1 MWFIRH
7 AERFKTE
14 IAGIEILQARAPW
27 LTAINN
33 RMRKGLRFG
42 VEFDLVVNGEALP
55 FTLEYPTFFPETPP
69 SVIPRD
75 ERRHSSHQYG
85 AGGELCLEFRS
96 DNWDP
101 SVTGAMMIES
111 AYRLLAGEQPALDER
126 AVVPSVHQAS
136 LGQQLRGSGCRFLFT
151 LGLRDH
157 AAALAEGTS
166 HPCRIVEIAGPNKTW
181 TTYVA
186 AVGADEE
193 PSWSETTIP
202 LGNDKGEAA
211 MLIRVSSLAQTVIT
225 DQDSLDKLT
234 ATAAPVDTLPANDNL
249 LSRMTVVAD
258 HADARLYFSYKH
270 EGAWRVIPYHTIN
283 LTDEAA
289 TRLPAAYAAL
299 AGKKIGLIGAGSL
312 GSKIA
317 TSLARSG
324 VGAFVV
330 VDDDIL
336 KPGNLIRH
344 DLDVGSLGAHKVDG
358 LEARLRA
365 VAPAVR
371 VSVRR
376 IVLGGQE
383 SSGTT
388 ASVLDELASCDL
400 LIDASADP
408 QAFNFVASVAR
419 NIVRPMVWAEVYA
432 GGIGGF
438 VGRVR
443 PGIEPP
449 PHAARRQYL
458 AWCRE
463 QDVPWQGDGGHYDL
477 NRGDGPP
484 LVADD
489 ADVAV
494 IAAHTAR
501 VAIDVL
507 VRPEGSAFPHSAY
520 VIGLATGWIFSAPFE
535 THPFDFSPEG
545 EWRQDTPEA
554 QADAAIEYVV
564 SLLEQSVDADRT
576 GT

>member
-1 MWFIRH
+1 MWFIRR

-14 IAGIEILQARAPW
+14 IAGIEALQARAPW
-27 LTAINN
+27 LTAIGN
-33 RMRKGLRFG
+33 RLRKGLRFG

-55 FTLEYPTFFPETPP
+55 FTLEYPVFFPETPP
-69 SVIPRD
+69 SITPRD
-75 ERRHSSHQYG
+75 GRRHSNHQYG
-85 AGGELCLEFRS
+85 EGGELCLEFRS

-111 AYRLLAGEQPALDER
+111 AYRLLAGEQPALNER
-126 AVVPSVHQAS
+126 AVVPSAHQAS
-136 LGQQLRGSGCRFLFT
+136 LGQRLRGSGCRFLFT
-151 LGLRDH
+151 RGLRDH
-157 AAALAEGTS
+157 AASLAEGTCHS
-166 HPCRIVEIAGPNKTW
+166 CRVVEITGPNKTW
-181 TTYVA
+181 TTYVEA
-186 AVGADEE
+186 AGPDAA
-193 PSWSETTIP
+193 PSWNENTIP
-202 LGNDKGEAA
+202 LEKDKSEAA
-211 MLIRVSSLAQTVIT
+211 ILIRVPSLATAVIT
-225 DQDSLDKLT
+225 DQDSLDRLT
-234 ATAAPVDTLPANDNL
+234 ATAAPVEALPANDNA

-270 EGAWRVIPYHTIN
+270 EGEWRVIPYFTIN

-289 TRLPAAYAAL
+289 TRLPAAYATL

-344 DLDVGSLGAHKVDG
+344 DLDVRSLGAHKVDG
-358 LEARLRA
+358 LEARLLA

-388 ASVLDELASCDL
+388 ASVLDELSSCDL
-400 LIDASADP
+400 LIDASADA

-419 NIVRPMVWAEVYA
+419 NTTTPMIWAEVYA

-438 VGRVR
+438 VGRLR

-458 AWCRE
+458 AWCR
-463 QDVPWQGDGGHYDL
+463 DRNVPWQGDGRQYEVNPD
-477 NRGDGPP
+477 DGPP
-484 LVADD
+484 VVADD
-489 ADVAV
+489 ADVSV
-494 IAAHTAR
+494 IAAHTTR
-501 VAIDVL
+501 VAVDVL
-507 VRPEGSAFPHSAY
+507 VRPEASAFPHSAY
-520 VIGLATGWIFSAPFE
+520 VIGLATAWIFSAPFE

-545 EWRQDTPEA
+545 EWRQDIPGA
-554 QADAAIEYVV
+554 QADAAIDYVV

>member
-14 IAGIEILQARAPW
+14 IAGIETLQARAPW

-55 FTLEYPTFFPETPP
+55 FTLEYPAFFPETPP

-75 ERRHSSHQYG
+75 ERQHSDHQYG
-85 AGGELCLEFRS
+85 TGGELCLEFRS

-136 LGQQLRGSGCRFLFT
+136 LGQKLRGSGCRFFLTRGF
-151 LGLRDH
+151 RDH
-157 AAALAEGTS
+157 AATLAEGTC
-166 HPCRIVEIAGPNKTW
+166 HPCRVVEITGPNKTW

-186 AVGADEE
+186 AVGADGA
-193 PSWSETTIP
+193 PSWNETAIP
-202 LGNDKGEAA
+202 FGNDKGEGAV
-211 MLIRVSSLAQTVIT
+211 LIRVPSLGQTSIT
-225 DQDSLDKLT
+225 DQDALDKLLAS
-234 ATAAPVDTLPANDNL
+234 ATPARALPANDNL

-258 HADARLYFSYKH
+258 HADARLYFSYKR
-270 EGAWRVIPYHTIN
+270 EGVWQVIPYHTIN
-283 LTDEAA
+283 LTDETA
-289 TRLPAAYAAL
+289 TRLPAAYVAL

-324 VGAFVV
+324 VGDFVV
-330 VDDDIL
+330 VDDDIF

-419 NIVRPMVWAEVYA
+419 NITRPMIWAEVYA

-438 VGRVR
+438 VGRLR

-463 QDVPWQGDGGHYDL
+463 RGVPWQGDGGHYNLD
-477 NRGDGPP
+477 RRDGPP

-489 ADVAV
+489 ADVTV

-501 VAIDVL
+501 IAIDVL
-507 VRPEGSAFPHSAY
+507 VRPEASAFPHSAY

-545 EWRQDTPEA
+545 EWRRDTPET
-554 QADAAIEYVV
+554 QADAAIDYVV
-564 SLLEQSVDADRT
+564 SLLEQNVDADRT

>member
-7 AERFKTE
+7 TERFKTE
-14 IAGIEILQARAPW
+14 IADIEALQARAPW
-27 LTAINN
+27 LTEINN
-33 RMRKGLRFG
+33 RMRKGLRFT

-55 FTLEYPTFFPETPP
+55 FALEYPAFFPETPP
-69 SVIPRD
+69 SIIPRD
-75 ERRHSSHQYG
+75 GRRHSNHQYG
-85 AGGELCLEFRS
+85 EGGELCLEFRS

-111 AYRLLAGEQPALDER
+111 AYRLLSGEQPAVDER
-126 AVVPSVHQAS
+126 AVVPSAHRAS
-136 LGQQLRGSGCRFLFT
+136 LGQQLRGTGCRFLFT
-151 LGLRDH
+151 RGLRDH
-157 AAALAEGTS
+157 VAGLAEGTC
-166 HPCRIVEIAGPNKTW
+166 HPCRAVEITGPNKTW
-181 TTYVA
+181 TAYVA
-186 AVGADEE
+186 AVGADVA
-193 PSWSETTIP
+193 PSWNETTIP
-202 LGNDKGEAA
+202 LGHNTREAA
-211 MLIRVSSLAQTVIT
+211 VLIRVPSVEEAVVT
-225 DQDSLDKLT
+225 DQNSLDRLI
-234 ATAAPVDTLPANDNL
+234 ATAAPVEPLPTNEDA
-249 LSRMTVVAD
+249 LSRMTIVAD
-258 HADARLYFSYKH
+258 HADVRLYFSYRH
-270 EGAWRVIPYHTIN
+270 EREWRVIPYYTID

-299 AGKKIGLIGAGSL
+299 TEKKIGLIGAGSL

-324 VGAFVV
+324 VGAFVL

-358 LEARLRA
+358 LEARLHA
-365 VAPAVR
+365 VAPAAR

-376 IVLGGQE
+376 VVLGGQE

-419 NIVRPMVWAEVYA
+419 RTTTPMIWAEVYV

-458 AWCRE
+458 TWCRE
-463 QDVPWQGDGGHYDL
+463 RGVPWQGEGDRYEL
-477 NRGDGPP
+477 NRQDGPP

-489 ADVAV
+489 ADVTV

-507 VRPEGSAFPHSAY
+507 LRPEISVFPHSAY

-535 THPFDFSPEG
+535 TYPFDFSPEG
-545 EWRQDTPEA
+545 EWRQKLPEA
-554 QADAAIEYVV
+554 QAGAALGYVI